1 MRQTAHVNGVDM
13 VYEDI
18 GPTDAPAVLLT
29 HGFPLGRWMW
39 DAQRETILAAGYRG
53 ILPDLRGLGETPATP
68 PPYSMDRYADDL
80 AALLDHLSVER
91 VVLGGLSMGGYI
103 AFAFWRRYH
112 SRVAALL
119 LADTRHTPDTPEARQ
134 NRYRAIEGV
143 RADGVRSFSDNFAVG
158 LLGATTKAENP
169 AFLAALR
176 ERIAT
181 NPADGVVGALAAL
194 AERPDSTPTLPTI
207 DVPTLVLV
215 GAEDGL
221 TPPAVH
227 AEMHAAI
234 AGSRLVVIPAAG
246 HMSPMEAPPA
256 FNAAFGDFLNEIR
269 IETAR

>member
-1 MRQTAHVNGVDM
+1 MPPIQSKLPQVGTTIFTVMSSLANEYKAINLGQ
-13 VYEDI
+13 
-18 GPTDAPAVLLT
+18 
-29 HGFPLGRWMW
+29 GFPDYPMNAELVELVNKAMK
-39 DAQRETILAAGYRG
+39 DGYNQYTHMCG
-53 ILPDLRGLGETPATP
+53 LP
-68 PPYSMDRYADDL
+68 
-80 AALLDHLSVER
+80 
-91 VVLGGLSMGGYI
+91 
-103 AFAFWRRYH
+103 
-112 SRVAALL
+112 
-119 LADTRHTPDTPEARQ
+119 
-134 NRYRAIEGV
+134 
-143 RADGVRSFSDNFAVG
+143 
-158 LLGATTKAENP
+158 
-169 AFLAALR
+169 ALR